1 MRTYLLEGFSLSG
14 NAEKIKMNYINLYK
28 SGKLKKKIKGALN
41 LLKKC
46 SICPNRCGVNRLK
59 DKKGI
64 CKTGRYAFVASYN
77 PHFGEEAPLVGRYGS
92 GTIFFSNCN
101 LKCVFCQNYD
111 ISQMGYGKEMMP
123 EELAKIMI
131 NLQNMGYHNINFVSP
146 THIVPQI
153 LEALEI
159 AIENGLNL
167 PLVYNSNGYDEIHTL
182 KLLDGIIDIYMP
194 DFKYGDDEMAEK
206 YSGIKNYFN
215 TAGMVIKEMQRQV
228 GDLIIENGIAK
239 KGLIIRHLVLPEN
252 IAGSEKVIK
261 FIAENIS
268 KNVYLNIML
277 QYRPEYKAYKF
288 KELNRS
294 ISMDEY
300 EKVIDFAK
308 KYGLERVMRNS

>member
-28 SGKLKKKIKGALN
+28 SGKLKKKIKAALN

-131 NLQNMGYHNINFVSP
+131 NLQNMECHNINFVSP

-167 PLVYNSNGYDEIHTL
+167 PLVYNSNGYDEVHTL

-215 TAGMVIKEMQRQV
+215 TAGMAIKEMQRQV

>member
-1 MRTYLLEGFSLSG
+1 MRAYLLEGFTLSG
-14 NAEKIKMNYINLYK
+14 NAKKIKMNYINLYK
-28 SGKLKKKIKGALN
+28 SGELKKRVETALN

-46 SICPNRCGVNRLK
+46 FLCPNRCGVNRLK
-59 DKKGI
+59 DEKGI
-64 CKTGRYAFVASYN
+64 CMTGRCALVASYN
-77 PHFGEEAPLVGRYGS
+77 PHFGEEAPLVGKYGS

-111 ISQMGYGKEMMP
+111 ISQMGYGKQIKP
-123 EELAKIMI
+123 EELARIML
-131 NLQNMGYHNINFVSP
+131 NLQNMGCHNINFVSP

-153 LEALEI
+153 LEALSI

-167 PLVYNSNGYDEIHTL
+167 PLVYNSNGYDEIDTL

-194 DFKYGDDEMAEK
+194 DFKYGDDEKAEK
-206 YSGIKNYFN
+206 YSGIKNYFKI
-215 TAGMVIKEMQRQV
+215 ASLAIKEMQKQV

-252 IAGSEKVIK
+252 IAGSEKVLK

-268 KNVYLNIML
+268 KNVYLNIMF

-288 KELNRS
+288 KELKRGIN
-294 ISMDEY
+294 MDEY

-308 KYGLERVMRNS
+308 KCGLKRVIRNN